1 MTIPSSLRIGY
12 RVYRVKPMP
21 VDICTDAVGHCNNEK
36 GIIRVKPT
44 PDDPPEAANTLLHE
58 MLHAIF
64 AVYSLQEEGLT
75 EEKAV
80 SGFTN
85 GLCASI
91 QDNKAAWDWIIDQL
105 RVNGGRDG
113 NA

>member
-21 VDICTDAVGHCNNEK
+21 ADSDEVHGCCNH
-36 GIIRVKPT
+36 IQCVIRVEPT
-44 PDDPPEAANTLLHE
+44 PNNPPEAANTLLHE

-64 AVYSLQEEGLT
+64 AVYSLPEKELT
-75 EEKAV
+75 EETVVSAV
-80 SGFTN
+80 AN
-85 GLCASI
+85 GLSASI

-113 NA
+113 HA